1 MTDLLTQLIECN
13 QWHFVGRLGAD
24 PEIRYFESGA
34 SVCNAPLLVNRPG
47 QKRDDGQKPYKFKL
61 VLWREKAQSFAD
73 AVKKGDL
80 IDVQGMVTVEAWT
93 DRTSGEERRG
103 VVLNVDRYEV
113 ILKAGQGQQ
122 QATPQARPATSA
134 WAGAA
139 PAAAPAPKAAPAAP
153 AWNPGP
159 LTNDDLPY

>member
-1 MTDLLTQLIECN
+1 MNDLLTQLIECN

-61 VLWREKAQSFAD
+61 ELWRERAQAFAD
-73 AVKKGDL
+73 AAKKGDQ
-80 IDVQGMVTVEAWT
+80 IDVQGMVKIDTWT
-93 DRTSGEERRG
+93 DRTSGEERSG
-103 VVLNVDRYEV
+103 LVLNVERYEV
-113 ILKAGQGQQ
+113 LQKAGQGQQ
-122 QATPQARPATSA
+122 SAPTPQARPAASA

-139 PAAAPAPKAAPAAP
+139 PAAAPAPQPRPAA
-153 AWNPGP
+153 AWGGGP
-159 LTNDDLPY
+159 VSDDDLPY